1 MFSSI
6 SSAPWFIRVK
16 NSLYSRLTEILG
28 FVLIIA
34 GVALFLSLLSYHPTD
49 SSWSSSNT
57 QTPKNYGGIYG
68 AYVSDALLQFFGM
81 GAYLGVPILMVWGF
95 KILQDYTL
103 QNWVS
108 RMTFVLPMLFFAC
121 SALAYLPPHG
131 AWMVDSGLG
140 GFLGYIGLST
150 LSNAVPSAI
159 PVSSIAITT
168 AILTVPLFFYVV
180 NITVTEWK
188 MIVGALYDFSQ
199 WVISPTVRWI
209 YYMVAFIWV
218 WLKRIVSRLR
228 GHSWKDAIAQ
238 SPPPVSVKPKP
249 KPKKKKAKSKK
260 SQPKKFN
267 QSVAVP
273 LATGEYVPPSLDLL
287 QDGFDTITPPT
298 KAQLEDNANALTQA
312 FANFKIQGVVNNV
325 RPGPVVTLYEFEPSA
340 GTRANKVISLASD
353 IAMNMSAKSVRIAT
367 VPGRNVLGIEL
378 PNTNRETVGLRDL
391 MTSDAFAKSKH
402 KLPMILGKDIG
413 GDAQVV
419 DMATMPHL
427 MIAGT
432 TGSGK
437 SVGLNAMILSLLYRL
452 SPQECRL
459 IMVDPKMLELSVY
472 DDIPH
477 LLTPVVTDPKKAVV
491 ALKWAVREME
501 NRYRAMSKMNVR
513 NIEGYN
519 QKVSEARRKGQI
531 IMNTVQ
537 TGFDDNGKPIFDE
550 EPMNLDPFPYIV
562 IVVDELADLMLV
574 AGKDIEASIQRL
586 AQMARAAGLHLI
598 MATQRPSVDV
608 ITGTIKSNFPSRI
621 SFMVSSAINSRTIL
635 DEQGAEQLLGKGDM
649 LYRPNGGSINRI
661 HGPFVDDA
669 EVTAVCDYLRT
680 LGEPDYISS
689 VVDED
694 DQSGGFETSVLNAS
708 LGTDGTPSTGNDLYD
723 QAVAIVTKHQK
734 ASTSF
739 IQRQLKIGYNRAAD
753 LIDRMEDEGIV
764 SSANHAGKREVFVP
778 KRDYQE

>member
-1 MFSSI
+1 MFANVR
-6 SSAPWFIRVK
+6 SAPWFRQVQNILS
-16 NSLYSRLTEILG
+16 NRLIEVLGLALILG
-28 FVLIIA
+28 
-34 GVALFLSLLSYHPTD
+34 GVALLLSLLSYHPID
-49 SSWSSSNT
+49 PSWSSSSPFPP
-57 QTPKNYGGIYG
+57 QNYGGVYG
-68 AYVSDALLQFFGM
+68 AHVAAAVLQFFGM
-81 GAYLGVPILMVWGF
+81 GGYLFVPIMLVWGF
-95 KILQDYTL
+95 KLLRDYAL
-103 QNWVS
+103 PHWVS
-108 RMTFVLPMLFFAC
+108 RLTLAPILLFFAC
-121 SALAYLPPHG
+121 SALAYVPPHG

-140 GFLGYIGLST
+140 GFIGKVGLTYIANT
-150 LSNAVPSAI
+150 LPATVPI
-159 PVSSIAITT
+159 NSIAAVMAVVAT
-168 AILTVPLFFYVV
+168 PLFFYVV
-180 NITVTEWK
+180 NIAWTEWK
-188 MIVGALYDFSQ
+188 TVADIFYGGVRAVTLTLWGGLRYVGLL
-199 WVISPTVRWI
+199 
-209 YYMVAFIWV
+209 IWA
-218 WLKRIVSRLR
+218 WGKRIYALTH
-228 GHSWKDAIAQ
+228 GQSWSDATTKIPTPAPVKLKPKN
-238 SPPPVSVKPKP
+238 PPPKAKKSKGKITPKP
-249 KPKKKKAKSKK
+249 
-260 SQPKKFN
+260 
-267 QSVAVP
+267 VP
-273 LATGEYVPPSLDLL
+273 LPLPTGEYIPPSLDLL

-298 KAQLEDNANALTQA
+298 KVQLAYHAEALTA
-312 FANFKIQGVVNNV
+312 ALSNFKVQGTVHHV
-325 RPGPVVTLYEFEPSA
+325 RPGPVVTLYEFEPA
-340 GTRANKVISLASD
+340 PGTRANKVTSLASD
-353 IAMNMSAKSVRIAT
+353 IAMNMSAKSVRIAA

-378 PNTNRETVGLRDL
+378 PNTNRETVGLREL
-391 MTSDAFAKSKH
+391 MTSSAFANTKH

-427 MIAGT
+427 LIAGT

-452 SPQECRL
+452 SPQQCRL

-501 NRYRAMSKMNVR
+501 ERYRAMAKMNVR
-513 NIEGYN
+513 NIESYN

-537 TGFDDNGKPIFDE
+537 TGFDDNGKPVYDE
-550 EPMNLDPFPYIV
+550 QPMNLNPFPYIV

-598 MATQRPSVDV
+598 MATQRPSTDV

-621 SFMVSSAINSRTIL
+621 SFMVSSAINSRVIL
-635 DEQGAEQLLGKGDM
+635 DEQGAEHLLGKGDM

-661 HGPFVDDA
+661 HGPFVNDE

-680 LGEPDYISS
+680 LGEPDYVGS

-694 DQSGGFETSVLNAS
+694 NQSGGFETSVLDAS
-708 LGTDGTPSTGNDLYD
+708 LGTGGDGNATGNDLYD

-753 LIDRMEDEGIV
+753 LIERMESDGVV
-764 SSANHAGKREVFVP
+764 SAANHVGKREVLVP